1 MFDRSSDP
9 VELLSTMSPV
19 TSRRAPRVGQEMHGV
34 TEFRESALADNRQL
48 ATTTPTQ
55 LRLFRGQLSFL
66 SITRLLLDPLVAVG
80 ALIAVTL
87 AHGEPFRGKYMVLA
101 LIVFSLTFPGKLD
114 LSGGPISITRD
125 IVLRWI
131 PIVVLLLMFG
141 YAAEYLRAF
150 PWDIMVA
157 WFITAPSSLLLAHIA
172 LRYALPRLISSHG
185 KHRRAVIAGANEVG
199 LKLAEHLQQD
209 RLLGVRFVGFFDDR
223 ARERL
228 RARDELQ
235 LHGPL
240 ANLAA
245 YAKQHR
251 IDIIYIALPMASQPR
266 ILKLLDDLR
275 DTTASIYFVPD
286 IFLSDLIQARIDE
299 VNGLPVVAVCE
310 TPFYGLNGL
319 IKRIEDTLLATLLL
333 ALISPFMIAIAV
345 GVKLTSPGPV
355 FFKQRRYG
363 LDGEEIFVY
372 KFRSMTV
379 CEDGHLI
386 DQARKDDKRV
396 TTFGAF
402 LRRTSLDELPQF
414 FNVLS
419 GSMSIVGPRPHAI
432 AHNEMYRKL
441 IKGYMVR
448 HKVKPGITGWAQVN
462 GLRGET
468 ETLVKMRA
476 RIEYDL
482 DYLRNWSLS
491 LDLLIILRTI
501 ALMFRDPKA
510 Y

>member
-1 MFDRSSDP
+1 MP
-9 VELLSTMSPV
+9 PV
-19 TSRRAPRVGQEMHGV
+19 TSRRASQVDHTVEKLGFAE
-34 TEFRESALADNRQL
+34 TRESPLANNRL
-48 ATTTPTQ
+48 TSTTPTQ

-66 SITRLLLDPLVAVG
+66 SVTRLLLDPLVAVG
-80 ALIAVTL
+80 ALVAVTL
-87 AHGEPFRGKYMVLA
+87 SHGEPFRGKYMVLA
-101 LIVFSLTFPGKLD
+101 LIVFSLTFPGRLD
-114 LSGGPISITRD
+114 LSGGPITITRD
-125 IVLRWI
+125 IILRWI

-150 PWDIMVA
+150 PWDIMVT
-157 WFITAPSSLLLAHIA
+157 WFVAAPTALLVTHMT
-172 LRYALPRLISSHG
+172 LRYAMPPFVSSHG
-185 KHRRAVIAGANEVG
+185 RHRRAVIAGANEVG
-199 LKLAEHLQQD
+199 LRLAEHLQRD

-228 RARDELQ
+228 RARDDLQ

-245 YAKQHR
+245 YARQHR

-310 TPFYGLNGL
+310 TPFYGLNGV
-319 IKRIEDTLLATLLL
+319 IKRLEDILVTSILLL
-333 ALISPFMIAIAV
+333 LISPVMLAIAV

-363 LDGEEIFVY
+363 LDGEEILVY

-379 CEDGHLI
+379 CEDGLQI
-386 DQARKDDKRV
+386 SQARKNDERV

-414 FNVLS
+414 LNVLS

-468 ETLVKMRA
+468 ETLIKMRA

-491 LDLLIILRTI
+491 LDLLIILRTVV
-501 ALMFRDPKA
+501 LMFRDPKA